1 MRHKKRLLFA
11 TLIILLL
18 TGFWFSQPKKLFNTP
33 YATVLLDKKGQLL
46 QARIAQD
53 GQWRFEPSYAIPDKF
68 EKAIVCFEDKRFF
81 MHPGLDP
88 LAFGRAIYLNLKY
101 GAVVSGGSTISMQVI
116 RMSRQKPRTF
126 FEKIIEILLAFRLEI
141 SYSKKEILQLYA
153 AHAPFGGNVVGLQAA
168 AWRYFGREASQLSW
182 GEICSLA
189 VLPNSP
195 ALVRPDKN
203 RKALRDKRNK
213 LLTKLLET
221 EQISKETHA
230 LSLFEPIPQKPLQLP
245 NLAPN
250 LLNSLQSSALKIIS
264 DKALVQT
271 TLSKELQIQVN
282 AILELHHQKLKGNGI
297 NNLAALVLNIET
309 NEVMA
314 YVGNVYHPED
324 AAVESYVDMIPAKRS
339 PGSTLKPL
347 LYAAMLHDGVLLP
360 KSLLAD
366 IPTQVAGYMPQNFNL
381 SYDGAVHADIALARS
396 LNVPAVRMLQQYRTE
411 RFYDLLNRLGITS
424 IDKGASHYGLS
435 LILGG
440 GENSMWEI
448 SSVYASLARQL
459 NHFGSNSGRFEPK
472 DFAYPKIIMGSLPKR
487 IPQKVNV
494 APINA
499 GAVWHMFEAM
509 QDLGRPGDEEN
520 WSQFISSR
528 RVAWKT
534 GTSFGFRDAWAIG
547 LTPGYLVCVWAG
559 NADGEGRPGLTGIQT
574 AAPMLFDLIKLLPRT
589 PWFEQP
595 FDNMKQ
601 QLICKQSGNKATDFC
616 IETDTVWVVKSKM
629 PQPNCAYHQRI
640 HLDKTGKFRVNSS
653 CESPTNM
660 QHQSWF
666 VLPPAMEWYFKS
678 KDATYKM
685 LPLWKPSCQNI
696 EEQNPML
703 EIIYPKRLS
712 SLYIPKEIDGTEGK
726 AVIELAHRNRNTK
739 VFWHLNGVFI
749 GSTKEFHQMGISPPS
764 GKHVLLVE
772 DENGERIELP
782 FEVVRNLP
790 K

>member
-1 MRHKKRLLFA
+1 MKINKKLAAAVLLIF
-11 TLIILLL
+11 LLL
-18 TGFWFSQPKKLFNTP
+18 GFWFSLPKKLFKTP

-46 QARIAQD
+46 QARIASD

-81 MHPGLDP
+81 RHLGFDP
-88 LAFGRAIYLNLKY
+88 LAFARAIYLNLKS
-101 GAVVSGGSTISMQVI
+101 GTVVSGGSTLSMQVI

-126 FEKIIEILLAFRLEI
+126 FEKIIEIVLAFRLEL

-168 AWRYFGREASQLSW
+168 AWRYFGREAAQLSW

-195 ALVRPDKN
+195 SLVRPDKN
-203 RKALRDKRNK
+203 SNALLDKRNK
-213 LLTKLLET
+213 LLNKLLQT
-221 EQISKETHA
+221 SQISEETHL
-230 LSLFEPIPQKPLQLP
+230 LSLLEPIPQKPLPLP
-245 NLAPN
+245 NYAPN
-250 LLNSLQSSALKIIS
+250 LLSSLSESALQIS
-264 DKALVQT
+264 LAHALVQT
-271 TLSKELQIQVN
+271 TLSKELQIQTN
-282 AILELHHQKLKGNGI
+282 EILELHHQKLKGNGV
-297 NNLAALVLNIET
+297 NNIAALILDIEK

-314 YVGNVYHPED
+314 YAGNVFHPED
-324 AAVESYVDMIPAKRS
+324 AAIESYVDMIPAKRS

-347 LYAAMLHDGVLLP
+347 LYAAMLHEALLLP
-360 KSLLAD
+360 KTLLAD

-381 SYDGAVHADIALARS
+381 SYDGAVPADIALARS

-411 RFYDLLNRLGITS
+411 RFYDLLNRLGIHS
-424 IDKGASHYGLS
+424 LNKGPSHYGLS

-472 DFAYPKIIMGSLPKR
+472 DFAYPKVLIANSAKAIDTKSTL
-487 IPQKVNV
+487 
-494 APINA
+494 APLNA
-499 GAVWHMFEAM
+499 GAIWHMFEAM
-509 QDLGRPGDEEN
+509 QDLVRPGEEEN

-559 NADGEGRPGLTGIQT
+559 NADGEGRPGLTGVQA
-574 AAPMLFDLIKLLPRT
+574 AAPVLFDLIKLLPRT
-589 PWFEQP
+589 PWFEKP
-595 FDNMKQ
+595 FDNLNKQ
-601 QLICKQSGNKATDFC
+601 IICRQSGNKSTEFC
-616 IETDTVWVVKSKM
+616 TYSDTVWVPKTKA
-629 PQPNCAYHQRI
+629 PQPNCNYHQGI
-640 HLDKTGKFRVNSS
+640 HLDKLGRYRVSS
-653 CESPTNM
+653 QCESPSNM
-660 QHQSWF
+660 QHVSWF
-666 VLPPAMEWYFKS
+666 VLPPAMEWYFKNKS
-678 KDATYKM
+678 SDYKP
-685 LPLWKPSCQNI
+685 LPPWKPGCKSE
-696 EEQNPML
+696 EEQTNMM

-712 SLYIPKEIDGTEGK
+712 SLYIPKEIDGQEGK
-726 AVIELAHRNRNTK
+726 AIIELAHRNRNIK
-739 VFWHLNGVFI
+739 VFWYLNGTYL
-749 GSTKEFHQMGISPPS
+749 GSTKEFHQLGISPPA
-764 GKHVLLVE
+764 GKHLLLVE

>member
-11 TLIILLL
+11 SLIILLL
-18 TGFWFSQPKKLFNTP
+18 IGFWFSLPKNLFKTP
-33 YATVLLDKKGQLL
+33 YAVVLLDKKGQLL

-53 GQWRFEPSYAIPDKF
+53 GQWRFEPSYAIPEKF

-81 MHPGLDP
+81 MHPGFDP

-101 GAVVSGGSTISMQVI
+101 GAVVSGGSTLSMQVI

-126 FEKIIEILLAFRLEI
+126 IEKIIEIALAIRLEL
-141 SYSKKEILQLYA
+141 SYSKKEIIQLYA
-153 AHAPFGGNVVGLQAA
+153 SHAPFGGNVVGLQAA

-203 RKALRDKRNK
+203 RKALLNKRNK
-213 LLTKLLET
+213 LLDKLKET
-221 EQISKETHA
+221 GQISNETHS
-230 LSLFEPIPQKPLQLP
+230 LSLLEPIPQKPLPLP

-250 LLNSLQSSALKIIS
+250 LLNSLSESALNITVNN
-264 DKALVQT
+264 ALVQT
-271 TLSKELQIQVN
+271 TLSKELQIQTN
-282 AILELHHQKLKGNGI
+282 AILELHHQKLKGNGV
-297 NNLAALVLNIET
+297 NNIAALILDIDK

-324 AAVESYVDMIPAKRS
+324 VAVESYVDMIPAKRS

-347 LYAAMLHDGVLLP
+347 LYAAMLQDGLLLP
-360 KSLLAD
+360 RSLLAD

-411 RFYDLLNRLGITS
+411 RFYDLLNRLGIIS
-424 IDKGASHYGLS
+424 LDKGASHYGLS

-472 DFAYPKIIMGSLPKR
+472 DFAFPNIIVGNSPQL
-487 IPQKVNV
+487 IPQK
-494 APINA
+494 AKSTPINA
-499 GAVWHMFEAM
+499 GAIWHMFEAM
-509 QDLGRPGDEEN
+509 QDLVRPGEEEN
-520 WSQFISSR
+520 WTQFISSR

-547 LTPGYLVCVWAG
+547 LTPGFLVCVWAG
-559 NADGEGRPGLTGIQT
+559 NADGEGRPGLTGVQA
-574 AAPMLFDLIKLLPRT
+574 AAPVLFDLIKLLPRQT
-589 PWFEQP
+589 WFEQP
-595 FDNMKQ
+595 YDNMKK
-601 QLICKQSGNKATDFC
+601 QLICKESGNKLSDFC
-616 IETDTVWVVKSKM
+616 VSADTVWIVKSKST
-629 PQPNCAYHQRI
+629 QPTCNYHQLI
-640 HLDKTGKFRVNSS
+640 HLDKSGRYRVNST
-653 CESPTNM
+653 CESPSNM
-660 QHQSWF
+660 VHQSWF
-666 VLPPAMEWYFKS
+666 ILPPAMEWYYKS
-678 KDATYKM
+678 KDANYKM
-685 LPLWKPSCQNI
+685 LPKWKPGCENI
-696 EEQNPML
+696 EELNSMM

-712 SLYIPKEIDGTEGK
+712 SLYIPKEIDGVEGK

-739 VFWHLNGVFI
+739 VFWYLNGKYI
-749 GSTKEFHQMGISPPS
+749 GTTREFHQMGISPPA
-764 GKHVLLVE
+764 GKHQLIVE

-790 K
+790 

>member
-1 MRHKKRLLFA
+1 VRLKKRLLLGSLAF
-11 TLIILLL
+11 LLL
-18 TGFWFSQPKKLFNTP
+18 IGFWFSLPKKLFKTP
-33 YATVLLDKKGQLL
+33 YAVVLLDKKGQLL

-53 GQWRFEPSYAIPDKF
+53 GQWRFEPSYAIPEKF

-81 MHPGLDP
+81 LHPGFDP
-88 LAFGRAIYLNLKY
+88 IAFGRAIYLNLKY

-126 FEKIIEILLAFRLEI
+126 LEKIIEIMLAFRLEL

-203 RKALRDKRNK
+203 SHALLDKRNK
-213 LLTKLLET
+213 LLTKLLVT
-221 EQISKETHA
+221 GQISNEAHL
-230 LSLFEPIPQKPLQLP
+230 LSLLEPIPQKPLPLP

-250 LLNSLQSSALKIIS
+250 LLNSLSETTLNITVNN
-264 DKALVQT
+264 ALVQT
-271 TLSKELQIQVN
+271 TLSKELQLQTN
-282 AILELHHQKLKGNGI
+282 TILELHHQKLKGNGV
-297 NNLAALVLNIET
+297 NNLAALIIDIEK

-314 YVGNVYHPED
+314 YVGNIYHPED
-324 AAVESYVDMIPAKRS
+324 AAIESYVDMIPAKRS

-347 LYAAMLHDGVLLP
+347 LYAAMLHDGLLLP

-381 SYDGAVHADIALARS
+381 SYDGAVHANIALARS

-411 RFYDLLNRLGITS
+411 RFYDLLNRLGIS
-424 IDKGASHYGLS
+424 SLDKGASHYGLS

-472 DFAYPKIIMGSLPKR
+472 DFAYPKIIKGSLPKV
-487 IPQKVNV
+487 IPQKSNT

-499 GAVWHMFEAM
+499 AAIWHMFEAM
-509 QDLGRPGDEEN
+509 QDLVRPGEEEN
-520 WSQFISSR
+520 WTQYISSR

-547 LTPGYLVCVWAG
+547 LTPRYLVCVWAG
-559 NADGEGRPGLTGIQT
+559 NADGEGRPGLTGVQA
-574 AAPMLFDLIKLLPRT
+574 AAPVLFDLIQLLPQAT
-589 PWFEQP
+589 WFEQP
-595 FDNMKQ
+595 YDNMKK
-601 QLICKQSGNKATDFC
+601 QLICKQSGNKASDFC
-616 IETDTVWVVKSKM
+616 IENDTVWIIKSKT
-629 PQPNCAYHQRI
+629 PQPNCTYHQLI
-640 HLDKTGKFRVNSS
+640 HLDKSGKFRVSS
-653 CESPTNM
+653 HCESPTNM
-660 QHQSWF
+660 VHQSWF

-678 KDATYKM
+678 KDANYKM
-685 LPLWKPSCQNI
+685 LPHWKPGCQNM
-696 EEQNPML
+696 EEQNPMM

-712 SLYIPKEIDGTEGK
+712 SLYIPKEIDGVEGK

-739 VFWHLNGVFI
+739 VFWYLNGKYL
-749 GSTKEFHQMGISPPS
+749 GTTREFHQMGISPPA
-764 GKHVLLVE
+764 GKHQLIVE